1 MWGWYPVDVRVDVV
15 VGFGYLPSM
24 ILPPSWAVVLETLRP
39 GFARRGT
46 FTVFCVLATG
56 MVAQTSRRSV
66 VGMLSG
72 ARMAQ
77 TVSFHAAC
85 RFFSHAVWDV
95 EKLGLL
101 VTRLIVDR
109 LLRPDEAITVV
120 IDETLFQRWGRK
132 VSHAFWTHD
141 GSAQGKNKIARGN
154 RWAVAG
160 IVVRLP
166 FCTAPVCL
174 PVLFRLWAGK
184 GTASSVEMAG
194 DLLTVISAAFPD
206 RAVHGVGDAAYHGKA
221 LLVPDTTW
229 TTRLPANAALYD
241 LAPAPTGKR
250 GRPALKGAKLGKP
263 VVLAAGAVW
272 QRVTVW
278 RYGRREQVWAAQVGC
293 IWYGSFG
300 NTPGR
305 CVLVRDDDS
314 AKVYDLALFTV
325 DIDASISEVIERYA
339 VRWSIEP
346 SNANGKQHMGVG
358 QARNRLPKAVQRTV
372 PFGMLVQSLVIVW
385 YALHGYHHEDVTAR
399 RREQPWYDSKT
410 EPSFE
415 DMIVKLRKTLIA
427 ARFSAVSPGQSNP
440 ELLRDYALACAAAA
454 A

>member
-1 MWGWYPVDVRVDVV
+1 
-15 VGFGYLPSM
+15 M
-24 ILPPSWAVVLETLRP
+24 ILPPSWAVLLETLRP

-66 VGMLSG
+66 VGMLAG
-72 ARMAQ
+72 ARVAQ

-85 RFFSHAVWDV
+85 RFFSHAVWDI

-101 VTRLIVDR
+101 VARLIVDR
-109 LLRPDEAITVV
+109 LLCPDEAITVV
-120 IDETLFQRWGRK
+120 VDETLFKRWGRK
-132 VSHAFWTHD
+132 VHNAFWTHD

-166 FCTAPVCL
+166 FCTATVCL

-194 DLLTVISAAFPD
+194 DLLTVIKEAFPD
-206 RAVHGVGDAAYHGKA
+206 RDVHGVGDAAYHGKA
-221 LLVPDTTW
+221 LLVSGTTF

-241 LAPAPTGKR
+241 LAPPPTGKR
-250 GRPALKGAKLGKP
+250 GRRALKGAKLGKP
-263 VVLAAGAVW
+263 AVLAADAAW

-278 RYGRREQVWAAQVGC
+278 RYGRREQVWTAEIGC

-305 CVLVRDDDS
+305 CVLVRDDNS
-314 AKVYDLALFTV
+314 TKVYDLALFTV
-325 DIDASISEVIERYA
+325 DADASMTEVIERYA

-346 SNANGKQHMGVG
+346 SNANGKQQMGVG
-358 QARNRLPKAVQRTV
+358 QARNRLPKAVERTV
-372 PFGMLVQSLVIVW
+372 PFGMLVQTLVIVW
-385 YALHGYHHEDVTAR
+385 YAVSGYHCEDVTAR